1 MGLVARRGEG
11 SIRGTMQFSIDA
23 GEIRLLET
31 AFTRK
36 GIDYREVS
44 SGPSYRIFSA
54 NLSGGGK
61 QWFEVFQR
69 RINSAHEIAG
79 VKIPSSEAFPSES
92 AFGTWA
98 WTFQT
103 LAQCEEKAQGINMHR
118 SVAP

>member
-1 MGLVARRGEG
+1 
-11 SIRGTMQFSIDA
+11 MQFAIDA

-54 NLSGGGK
+54 RLPGEGRE
-61 QWFEVFQR
+61 WFEVFQR
-69 RINSAHEIAG
+69 RINAPHEIQG
-79 VKIPSSEAFPSES
+79 NKIPASEAFPSDA

-103 LAQCEEKAQGINMHR
+103 LAQCEEKARCINMHK
-118 SVAP
+118 SVAS

>member
-1 MGLVARRGEG
+1 
-11 SIRGTMQFSIDA
+11 MQFSIA
-23 GEIRLLET
+23 PEEVRLLET

-79 VKIPSSEAFPSES
+79 VKIPASEAFPSDS

-98 WTFQT
+98 WTFPT
-103 LAQCEEKAQGINMHR
+103 LAQCEEKARGISIHK
-118 SVAP
+118 SVATTDANP